1 MRAPRHSGIKGAFAG
16 TVTAA
21 GLQLRMYINDL
32 KGPRVAMQNRRFDL
46 VIRGGTVVTPC
57 KTALADVG
65 ITDGRIAAIA
75 PDLPSVADSEIDAAG
90 RLVLPGGV
98 DTHCHIE
105 QISGAGLMN
114 ADTFETATRSAA
126 FGGTTTVVSF
136 AAQHPGQSLRRVVSD
151 YAALARKGAMIDHAF
166 HMIVADTG
174 NGNLDRE
181 MPDLIRAGH
190 RSIKIFTTYDRVRQ
204 DDRSILDI
212 LEVARRDG
220 ALVCFH
226 AENDGLIRHMTDRLL
241 AEGKTAPR
249 FHAQAHPRAAEV
261 EAIDRMCR
269 FAEFIGS
276 RIMIFH
282 VSTREG
288 ADIVRKARA
297 RGVQVQAETCPHYLF
312 MTEEV
317 LEREAPA
324 RFLCSPPQ
332 RTTDDQQALWEAI
345 ADGTI
350 GLVTSDHAPY
360 RMDATGKFANG
371 PDAPFNAIANGM
383 PGLETRA
390 PLMFNAMVSEGR
402 MGLDA
407 FVALTS
413 TGPADAFGLTGKG
426 RIAVGYDADIAIWDP
441 DMTHVCGA
449 DDLRDNVGYNPYE
462 GTSIRGWPVMVL
474 SRGRI
479 VVDKG
484 AATGRPGSGAWLPMA
499 R

>member
-1 MRAPRHSGIKGAFAG
+1 
-16 TVTAA
+16 
-21 GLQLRMYINDL
+21 
-32 KGPRVAMQNRRFDL
+32 MQNRRFDL
-46 VIRGGTVVTPC
+46 VIRGGTVVTPS
-57 KTALADVG
+57 KTASADVG
-65 ITDGRIAAIA
+65 ITDGSIAAIA
-75 PDLPSVADSEIDAAG
+75 PALRSAADAEIDATG
-90 RLVLPGGV
+90 HLVLPGGV

-136 AAQHPGQSLRRVVSD
+136 AAQHPGQSMRKVVSD
-151 YAALARKGAMIDHAF
+151 YAALARKGAMIDYAF

-174 NGNLDRE
+174 NGNLTQE
-181 MPDLIRAGH
+181 IPALIRENH
-190 RSIKIFTTYDRVRQ
+190 RSIKIFTTYDKVRQ
-204 DDRSILDI
+204 NDRSILDL
-212 LEVARRDG
+212 LEFARRDG

-241 AEGKTAPR
+241 AEGKTAPQ
-249 FHAQAHPRAAEV
+249 FHAQSHPRAAEI
-261 EAIDRMCR
+261 EAIERMCR
-269 FAEFIGS
+269 FAEFIGT

-288 ADIVRKARA
+288 VDIVRNARA

-317 LEREAPA
+317 LERDAPA

-332 RTTDDQQALWEAI
+332 RTADDQQALWEAI

-371 PDAPFNAIANGM
+371 ADAPFNVIANGM
-383 PGLETRA
+383 PGLETRL
-390 PLMFNAMVSEGR
+390 PLMFDAMVSGGR

-407 FVALTS
+407 FVAVTS
-413 TGPADAFGLTGKG
+413 TVPADAFGLTGKG
-426 RIAVGYDADIAIWDP
+426 RIAVGNDADIAIWDP
-441 DMTHVCGA
+441 GVTHVWGA

-462 GTSIRGWPVMVL
+462 GTTIRGWPVTVL

-484 AATGRPGSGAWLPMA
+484 ALKGRAGSGAWLSMSRQSSVA
-499 R
+499 EATSDW